1 MWESMN
7 SLNFCESALMEFSLF
22 LLCMFSPVE
31 YNAAKS
37 LGDKTVRTLAIFFLH
52 IHSHCVLCGK
62 KIRRNSRIHGRN
74 SRQFF
79 RGIFNPA
86 LYSVPFC
93 LTGTLKN
100 CEKSVQK
107 ASKWWLGR
115 SGRGP
120 GRSGRTFH
128 GQLSK
133 KGAQKRFTDTLCH
146 LFWDPILDT
155 F

>member
-1 MWESMN
+1 MN
-7 SLNFCESALMEFSLF
+7 SRNFCESALMEFSLF
-22 LLCMFSPVE
+22 SPCMFSPVE
-31 YNAAKS
+31 YNAAKR
-37 LGDKTVRTLAIFFLH
+37 LGEAAKQNYGQFFLH
-52 IHSHCVLCGK
+52 IQSCCVLCGE

-93 LTGTLKN
+93 LTGTLTN
-100 CEKSVQK
+100 GEKSIEKVPK
-107 ASKWWLGR
+107 LMLGR

-133 KGAQKRFTDTLCH
+133 KGAQKQFTDTLCH
-146 LFWDPILDT
+146 LFGEPILDT

>member
-1 MWESMN
+1 MN
-7 SLNFCESALMEFSLF
+7 SRNFSESALMEFSLF
-22 LLCMFSPVE
+22 LPCMFSPVE

-37 LGDKTVRTLAIFFLH
+37 LGEAAKRYSRYFFLH
-52 IHSHCVLCGK
+52 VQSCCVLCGE
-62 KIRRNSRIHGRN
+62 KIRRNSRIHGGD

-93 LTGTLKN
+93 LTGTFKN
-100 CEKSVQK
+100 GEKSVEK
-107 ASKWWLGR
+107 APKWGLGR

-120 GRSGRTFH
+120 GKSGRTFH

-146 LFWDPILDT
+146 LFWDTILDT
-155 F
+155 V